1 LSEPETQIDTCDFLF
16 LTEIQE
22 LGGNRLR
29 IVVHEGKPTGA
40 SKTITVGGSAIRDCT
55 SIEITA
61 ESAAFEFV
69 WPHYVAYAVL
79 NESYASPPNAEQS
92 FKGRRFRIYEKSY
105 FRDYLSRSTFA
116 TDEYP
121 GPLLHFEICCEDQIV
136 NVVSTVSPTIT
147 TIVPLTDPE
156 RRQSFRM

>member
-1 LSEPETQIDTCDFLF
+1 LPEAETQIDNCDFLF

-29 IVVHEGKPTGA
+29 LIVHEGKSTGE
-40 SKTITVGGSAIRDCT
+40 SKTITVGESAIRDCT
-55 SIEITA
+55 PIEITP
-61 ESAAFEFV
+61 ESAAFEIV

-79 NESYASPPNAEQS
+79 NESYASQPNAEQL
-92 FKGRRFRIYEKSY
+92 FKGKRFRIYEKSF

-121 GPLLHFEICCEDQIV
+121 GPLLHFEICSEDQIV

-147 TIVPLTDPE
+147 TVEALTGTE